1 MFGMQYRSAILD
13 ECLSVR
19 YWCDELTQ
27 AQIDEILENHP
38 EWRVMCV
45 GV

>member
-1 MFGMQYRSAILD
+1 MLGMQYRFAILD

-27 AQIDEILENHP
+27 AEIDEILENHP
-38 EWRVMCV
+38 EWTTRCV
-45 GV
+45 EV